1 MNFMR
6 FAKMRLEEKLVG
18 KFSRQFWNINSDAK
32 NSIYCTVLG
41 DIRLL
46 TKGA

>member
-6 FAKMRLEEKLVG
+6 FAKMRLEEKPAG
-18 KFSRQFWNINSDAK
+18 KFSCRFWNINSDAK
-32 NSIYCTVLG
+32 NSIYRTVLG

-46 TKGA
+46 TN